1 MARYCESCGKEM
13 GDAAAFCPSCGKNAT
28 PGGAPPAGSE
38 PAAGGAPAAP
48 AAGLANNLAGALA
61 YLWITAIVF
70 LIVEPYSRE
79 RFVRFHA
86 FQALFHGLAWI
97 GGNIVLSLIPF
108 LGWSFLP
115 LWSLLMFVLAVIA
128 AVKAYQNEQWLIPV
142 IGPFAQKQV

>member
-13 GDAAAFCPSCGKNAT
+13 GDAAAFCPACGKSAAA
-28 PGGAPPAGSE
+28 GGQ
-38 PAAGGAPAAP
+38 PAAGGAPAEP
-48 AAGLANNLAGALA
+48 TAGLANNLAGALA

-70 LIVEPYSRE
+70 LMVEPYSRE

-108 LGWSFLP
+108 LGWAFLP

-142 IGPFAQKQV
+142 VGEFAQKQV